1 MIEKDGDN
9 TNGPEEGQNTTVVK
23 ILGVEHRIHS
33 SEDPS
38 YTARL
43 AEFVDRKMRE
53 VGEKSPI
60 LDHSKLAVLAA
71 MDFADELLSMRRRR
85 YSMIGRTNTVTEKL
99 AREVKRESIDD
110 RSISQATTEKR

>member
-1 MIEKDGDN
+1 MIEKEGDK
-9 TNGPEEGQNTTVVK
+9 THGPEEGQNATVVK
-23 ILGVEHRIHS
+23 ILGVEYRIHS

-43 AEFVDRKMRE
+43 AEYVDRKMRE

-71 MDFADELLSMRRRR
+71 MDFADELLSKRRRR

-99 AREVKRESIDD
+99 AREVTGEPRDD
-110 RSISQATTEKR
+110 RSISPTTTEKR